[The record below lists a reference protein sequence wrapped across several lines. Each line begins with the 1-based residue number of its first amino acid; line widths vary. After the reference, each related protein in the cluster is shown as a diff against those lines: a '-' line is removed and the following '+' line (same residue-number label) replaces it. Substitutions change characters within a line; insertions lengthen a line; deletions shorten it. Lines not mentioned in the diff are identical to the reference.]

1 MNSRTLQTEL
11 QRKPLTNYMEKLQK
25 DINPSMRRILVDWL
39 VECDDYKVKQEQI
52 PLLTS
57 HVPPSSTAH

>member
-1 MNSRTLQTEL
+1 MAMKNVPMLLQ
-11 QRKPLTNYMEKLQK
+11 
-25 DINPSMRRILVDWL
+25 
-39 VECDDYKVKQEQI
+39 CDDYKVKQEQI

>member
-1 MNSRTLQTEL
+1 L